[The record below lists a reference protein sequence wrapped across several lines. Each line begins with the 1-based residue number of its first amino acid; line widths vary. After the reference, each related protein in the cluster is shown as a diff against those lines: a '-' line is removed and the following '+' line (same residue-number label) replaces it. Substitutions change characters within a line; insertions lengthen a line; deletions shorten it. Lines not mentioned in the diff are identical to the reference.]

1 MNFGSIYMIF
11 LQCAFSSAAKDLY
24 NKTFCVGKSSGLHA
38 DPEDCR
44 AYYDCNNDKTRHRT
58 GLSTGL
64 MFDPKKKTFVHS
76 WKMNCAVK
84 KVYRELWTNV
94 PGSSVTDLESS
105 SLYPCA
111 PSKTKF
117 IDTFCVYNPDS
128 GDYYGQRLRSF
139 FRAPETG
146 NYTFQTSCDNA
157 CQLWMS
163 NSELPTGKRL
173 IVDQRKYNT
182 RHLWDKSDDQSS
194 EKIYLEEDNVYYM
207 EVLHKEDILYDFM
220 CVGAKFPTKK
230 KQQPISSKHFV
241 MEGTELD
248 LIGCRGSEQG
258 LQDVKCQ
265 AERCKTPDEM
275 LKTFK
280 QSMDTMTKSL
290 KSIPSDQSPASL
302 QQITQVTKESTKTI
316 NDVLVEKTKEQ
327 WRRSNTSL
335 AMEIAEITESFGKE
349 LADKWSNETSAV
361 GSSEDNI
368 FLQAS
373 VLSGDYRF
381 PVSNMDKNWKEIN
394 DFLTL
399 KVAEIKLKDKTKAF
413 SVIYKSLHEML
424 PSSPSK
430 VGKEKGNET
439 NYELNSRIIGS
450 LVTPSAT
457 GKNLDVRVTLQHL
470 KFKSNATQV
479 PMCVWWDFTAGGVN
493 STGLWSTKGCDVDT
507 AASNETHS
515 VCKCDHL
522 TNFAVLM
529 QIKSDSDL
537 EVDESHAVALEI
549 ITYVGCGL
557 SLIGVTLTVVIII
570 CLSGVRS
577 ERNLIH
583 VNLSLSIGIFQII
596 FLAGIEATSNEVACT
611 LVAVLLHYFLLV
623 SFAWMLIEGVHL
635 YVMVVTVFENSKE
648 QLRIYGLCAYGLPG
662 IVVLI
667 AASVAH
673 DGYGTDSR
681 YEVKLLF
688 EATWLDITLFL
699 DQLGFISIDQYFKLF
714 LITFF
719 LLKI

>member
-1 MNFGSIYMIF
+1 MNFGYICLIV
-11 LQCAFSSAAKDLY
+11 LQCVFSSAAKDFY
-24 NKTFCVGKSSGLHA
+24 HKTFCVGKSSGLHA

-44 AYYDCNNDKTRHRT
+44 AYYDCNKDTTRHRT

-64 MFDPKKKTFVHS
+64 MFDPKSKTFLHS
-76 WKMNCAVK
+76 WEMECAVK
-84 KVYRELWTNV
+84 RVYRELWINV

-111 PSKTKF
+111 PSKTQF

-163 NSELPTGKRL
+163 NSKLPTGKRL
-173 IVDQRKYNT
+173 IIDQRRYGIRNV
-182 RHLWDKSDDQSS
+182 WDKSQDQSS
-194 EKIYLEEDNVYYM
+194 EKIYLEEDKVYYM
-207 EVLHKEDILYDFM
+207 EVLHKEDIQNDFM
-220 CVGAKFPTKK
+220 CVGAKFPSKK
-230 KQQPISSKHFV
+230 KQQPISSKHLV

-248 LIGCRGSEQG
+248 LIGCRGTEQG

-265 AERCKTPDEM
+265 AEHCKTPEEM

-280 QSMDTMTKSL
+280 QSMDTKTKSL
-290 KSIPSDQSPASL
+290 KLIPSDQSPSSL
-302 QQITQVTKESTKTI
+302 QQIAEVTKESTKTI
-316 NDVLVEKTKEQ
+316 NDVLKEKSKEL

-349 LADKWSNETSAV
+349 LAEKWSNKTSAV

-368 FLQAS
+368 VLQVS

-381 PVSNMDKNWKEIN
+381 SGSNMDKNWQGIN

-399 KVAEIKLKDKTKAF
+399 KVAGIKPEDNTKAF

-424 PSSPSK
+424 PLSPTK
-430 VGKEKGNET
+430 VEKEKGNKV
-439 NYELNSRIIGS
+439 NYKLNSRIIGS
-450 LVTPSAT
+450 LVTPSAI

-470 KFKSNATQV
+470 TYKSNPTHV

-507 AASNETHS
+507 AASNKTHS

-557 SLIGVTLTVVIII
+557 SLIGVTLTVVIVL

-611 LVAVLLHYFLLV
+611 IVAVLLHYFLLV
-623 SFAWMLIEGVHL
+623 SFAWMLVEGVHL

-648 QLRIYGLCAYGLPG
+648 QLRMYGLCAYGLPG

-681 YEVKLLF
+681 CKLNYCLKSHG
-688 EATWLDITLFL
+688 W
-699 DQLGFISIDQYFKLF
+699 ISRCF
-714 LITFF
+714 
-719 LLKI
+719 